1 MSAEALAALFGKVYN
16 NGTGVELSGGLNFGS
31 GINAR
36 LNSAEKRVDIV
47 ATAGEGI
54 ALNIDAYGASPTAS
68 AATNTAAIQAA
79 IDAAEA
85 EGGGRVFG
93 PAGTYST
100 NATITITGPNVE
112 LVGMPGFTLSLT
124 DPGTP
129 GVSISG
135 NNCGCVNVSIVT
147 AGVGVLGNTHF
158 LLTGADCYLIDCDST
173 DAYQGYQLSGCDRA
187 YVCNCTATDP
197 VNQGLNENASTEDFW
212 VERCTVTGAGDT
224 GIRCTGIRGTLL
236 RNVVLNSGDD
246 GIELNGATDMRV
258 IDNRVSGSV
267 DQDFIDAGSTGTHV
281 RGTYGP
287 TTLPG
292 GGATISAGAIT
303 VNETEGEFTVDT
315 EASATYD
322 DLTTINGGRP
332 GQIVVLSPTSSAR
345 HTIVKHGTI
354 RLADGVDFAL
364 TNPFT
369 RLALFSLGGTT
380 WCEAWRYVISA
391 ANVVSGTTHTLTL
404 EDCNRADGVVFT
416 GAAAAV
422 LTVDAVAT
430 VPYPVGAKIRVT
442 RQGSGAVV
450 IAMTGSATLNGF
462 TGSSVARLG
471 PKTSS
476 LVIWQRAADEWI
488 SIADGRMDRVA
499 ISASRSALRSDVG
512 HFLDATSGAV
522 TYTVDNQTLN
532 VGESMQVILSGAG
545 SFTFAESTTTINR
558 KAGLTLALD
567 GQGAVATLVATSS
580 KGDTPQTFQ
589 LFGDLA

>member
-1 MSAEALAALFGKVYN
+1 M
-16 NGTGVELSGGLNFGS
+16 
-31 GINAR
+31 
-36 LNSAEKRVDIV
+36 
-47 ATAGEGI
+47 
-54 ALNIDAYGASPTAS
+54 
-68 AATNTAAIQAA
+68 
-79 IDAAEA
+79 
-85 EGGGRVFG
+85 
-93 PAGTYST
+93 
-100 NATITITGPNVE
+100 
-112 LVGMPGFTLSLT
+112 
-124 DPGTP
+124 
-129 GVSISG
+129 
-135 NNCGCVNVSIVT
+135 
-147 AGVGVLGNTHF
+147 
-158 LLTGADCYLIDCDST
+158 
-173 DAYQGYQLSGCDRA
+173 
-187 YVCNCTATDP
+187 
-197 VNQGLNENASTEDFW
+197 
-212 VERCTVTGAGDT
+212 
-224 GIRCTGIRGTLL
+224 
-236 RNVVLNSGDD
+236 
-246 GIELNGATDMRV
+246 
-258 IDNRVSGSV
+258 
-267 DQDFIDAGSTGTHV
+267 
-281 RGTYGP
+281 
-287 TTLPG
+287 
-292 GGATISAGAIT
+292 
-303 VNETEGEFTVDT
+303 
-315 EASATYD
+315 
-322 DLTTINGGRP
+322 
-332 GQIVVLSPTSSAR
+332 
-345 HTIVKHGTI
+345 
-354 RLADGVDFAL
+354 
-364 TNPFT
+364 
-369 RLALFSLGGTT
+369 
-380 WCEAWRYVISA
+380 ISA